1 MKSVDQQFESEV
13 WVWLARDREG
23 ALAPQAYELLYE
35 AGGLCRRFGAGLI
48 ALGDRAPS
56 PVESDELAR
65 WGVTKVRHLGAP
77 IIGHPQCAG
86 GHDPLALLAGAVP
99 PRVVLFPDDT
109 AGKVL
114 APLWAA
120 ANDATLVTGAT
131 SVTGAPSAAGGER
144 LVVSRPTFGDQHE
157 ALVTVDGPGPL
168 AVILLAGSVGDVRPP
183 VRAIGE
189 PPAVRAAP
197 AAEPVSGTPGR
208 VLPPD
213 PATLDVAD
221 AERIVAFGRGA
232 FSEEALA
239 LVRRLAELLGAALA
253 GSRPA
258 ADEGWIPF
266 ARQVG
271 LTGAIV
277 RPRLYVAIG
286 ISGAPYHM
294 VGIKDPGTLIAIN
307 RDPDAPIFGS
317 ADLGIVGDLFQVL
330 PALIARLERGQAPAA
345 LQVHAAPRPPAAR
358 A

>member
-1 MKSVDQQFESEV
+1 MTTHPPEI
-13 WVWLARDREG
+13 WVWLPRDREG
-23 ALAPQAYELLYE
+23 ALTTAGDELLYE
-35 AGGLCRRFGAGLI
+35 AGGLCRRFGARLI
-48 ALGDRAPS
+48 ALGDRAPLAEE
-56 PVESDELAR
+56 VQALAR
-65 WGVTKVRHLGAP
+65 WGVAEARHLARP
-77 IIGHPQCAG
+77 SAGHPLCAG
-86 GHDPLALLAGAVP
+86 GADPLAALAGDVP
-99 PRVVLFPDDT
+99 PRVALFPDDA

-120 ANDATLVTGAT
+120 AHDAALVTGAT
-131 SVTGAPSAAGGER
+131 GVTAGTADGAGR
-144 LVVSRPTFGDQHE
+144 LVVARPALGGQYE
-157 ALVTVDGPGPL
+157 ALVTVDGARPL
-168 AVILLAGSVGDVRPP
+168 ALTLLAGSVGEVRPP
-183 VRAIGE
+183 PRARE
-189 PPAVRAAP
+189 PAP
-197 AAEPVSGTPGR
+197 AMNVIAARPGDVSARPPV

-213 PATLDVAD
+213 PATLDISD

-232 FSEEALA
+232 FSEEAIA
-239 LVRRLAELLGAALA
+239 LVRRLAELLGAAVA

-277 RPRLYVAIG
+277 RPKLYVAVG

-330 PALIARLERGQAPAA
+330 PALIAGLERGEVPAA
-345 LQVHAAPRPPAAR
+345 LQAHALAPGAGPAGARP
-358 A
+358 